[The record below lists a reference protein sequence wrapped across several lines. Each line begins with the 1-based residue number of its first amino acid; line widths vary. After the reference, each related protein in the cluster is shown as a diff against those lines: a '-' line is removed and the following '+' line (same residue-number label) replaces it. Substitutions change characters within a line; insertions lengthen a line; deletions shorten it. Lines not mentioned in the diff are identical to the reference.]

1 MEEELIDALSM
12 VEIRGNDENYV
23 FSDYFSRHGLSLFL
37 ENCKLRCAYI
47 ENPLLI
53 N

>member
-1 MEEELIDALSM
+1 MEEELIDALSL
-12 VEIRGNDENYV
+12 VEIRGNVENYV
-23 FSDYFSRHGLSLFL
+23 FSDCLSRHVLYLFL
-37 ENCKLRCAYI
+37 ENCKLRGLFI